1 MNTLPHPLP
10 ATGSAAAL
18 DIAALLGPD
27 QWQQLSAAIRHRFA
41 TGHADVSYRG
51 TLLLRHSA
59 IGRCFAMVARL
70 MGSPLACANRDDVP
84 ALVNVRQD
92 GQGGVVWERQL
103 GDAQDGSQLVR
114 STKRLGPDGRL
125 EECTDGGLSMRL
137 EVCVEDGA
145 LVFYSRR
152 YFLLLA
158 HWRLPVP
165 ALLTPGTCR
174 VEHRDEGPGR
184 FRFTLDMVHP
194 LWGRTFH
201 QTGVF
206 HDPQES

>member
-1 MNTLPHPLP
+1 MNTLLHPIAAAD
-10 ATGSAAAL
+10 ATPAL
-18 DIAALLGPD
+18 DIAALLGPE
-27 QWQQLSAAIRHRFA
+27 QWQGLSAAIRHRFA
-41 TGHADVSYRG
+41 AGHADVSYRG
-51 TLLLRHSA
+51 TMRLRHSA
-59 IGRCFAMVARL
+59 IGRCFAAL
-70 MGSPLACANRDDVP
+70 AGLLGSPLAAFDGDEVP

-92 GQGGVVWERQL
+92 GHGGVIWERHL
-103 GDAQDGSQLVR
+103 GGSHDGRQIVR
-114 STKRLGPDGRL
+114 STKRLGPDGQL
-125 EECTDGGLSMRL
+125 DECTDGGLSMRL
-137 EVCVEDGA
+137 DVRVEDGA

-152 YFLLLA
+152 YFLLLG
-158 HWRLPVP
+158 HCRLPVP

-206 HDPQES
+206 QDPQEF